1 MKEAGSMK
9 RKTILKIAVDIG
21 MTVML
26 LLLMTYELIGAA
38 THEWLGIGIFG
49 LFVVHHILNR
59 KWIRCVF
66 KGKYALFRIWQ
77 TILVIG
83 ILLTMVGS
91 MYSGVI
97 LSEHALSFLPIKG
110 GWAFARSLHMVC
122 AYWGFILMSLHL
134 GLHWGMMVGMA
145 KRFIK
150 ETPIVGKY
158 LFRVI
163 ALLAAGYGAY
173 AFIQREIGRY
183 MFLKNHFA
191 FFDFEEPLVFFLVDY
206 MAVMWGFL
214 WISHYLSKVLKKK
227 IWRKKK

>member
-1 MKEAGSMK
+1 MK

-38 THEWLGIGIFG
+38 AHEWLGIGIFG

-191 FFDFEEPLVFFLVDY
+191 FFNFEEPLVFFLVDY
-206 MAVMWGFL
+206 MAVMWCFV
-214 WISHYLSKVLKKK
+214 WISHYLSKVLKNN
-227 IWRKKK
+227 IWRKNK

>member
-1 MKEAGSMK
+1 MK

-38 THEWLGIGIFG
+38 AHEWLGIGIFG

-145 KRFIK
+145 KRFVK

-191 FFDFEEPLVFFLVDY
+191 FFNFEEPLVFFLVDY
-206 MAVMWGFL
+206 MAVMWCFV
-214 WISHYLSKVLKKK
+214 WISHYLSKVLKNN
-227 IWRKKK
+227 IWRKNM

>member
-1 MKEAGSMK
+1 MTEAGSMK

-38 THEWLGIGIFG
+38 AHEWLGIGIFG

-145 KRFIK
+145 KRFVK

-191 FFDFEEPLVFFLVDY
+191 FFNFEEPLVFFLVDY
-206 MAVMWGFL
+206 MAVMWCFV
-214 WISHYLSKVLKKK
+214 WISHYLSKVLKNN
-227 IWRKKK
+227 IWRKNM

>member
-191 FFDFEEPLVFFLVDY
+191 FFNFEEPLVFFLVDY
-206 MAVMWGFL
+206 MAVMWCFV
-214 WISHYLSKVLKKK
+214 WISHYLSKVLKNN
-227 IWRKKK
+227 IWRKNK

>member
-1 MKEAGSMK
+1 MK

-38 THEWLGIGIFG
+38 AHEWLGIGIFG

-134 GLHWGMMVGMA
+134 GLHWGIMVGMA
-145 KRFIK
+145 KRFVK

-206 MAVMWGFL
+206 MAVMWCFV
-214 WISHYLSKVLKKK
+214 WISHYLSKILKNN
-227 IWRKKK
+227 IWRKNK